1 MAEMPEFLSKE
12 DNRMSILKG
21 LAGLGLIASGAVLTF
36 FGGETWRHKK
46 DDNDVDEFDDEEFEE
61 SNEEGNNENK
71 EG

>member
-36 FGGETWRHKK
+36 FGGETWRNKK
-46 DDNDVDEFDDEEFEE
+46 NNDEDSSNDEEFEE
-61 SNEEGNNENK
+61 SEEGNNENK

>member
-1 MAEMPEFLSKE
+1 
-12 DNRMSILKG
+12 MSILKG

-46 DDNDVDEFDDEEFEE
+46 DNADDVDEFDDEFEQSE
-61 SNEEGNNENK
+61 EGKNEENG

>member
-1 MAEMPEFLSKE
+1 
-12 DNRMSILKG
+12 MSILKG